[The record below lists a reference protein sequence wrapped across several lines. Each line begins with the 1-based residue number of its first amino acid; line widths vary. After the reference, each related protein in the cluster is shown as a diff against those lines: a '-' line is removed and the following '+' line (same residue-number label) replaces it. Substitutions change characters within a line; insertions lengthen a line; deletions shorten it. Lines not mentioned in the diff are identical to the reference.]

1 MILIKTRG
9 RSGRGEECQ
18 WEWHFAEGAWA
29 SGILFRARAA
39 AQRSAAR
46 WFHLR
51 SHTTATG
58 RACSGDRATS
68 SWAAAA
74 ATQSVTLEHHA
85 RTAAT
90 HLQQQHSNNTRSAG
104 EERSRGEGAFHVGS
118 CRRRWWWRRRRWWS
132 DQLSA
137 SVFVPQVRAQHR
149 AFAFFAVRPKLSVH
163 TLSITA
169 HYSHLWLVEALT
181 IIQTTDSNL
190 SSAVLEAAAILLPLL
205 CRWCCYASALDSSE
219 STPSGAKGTLRELM
233 SIFLNRA

>member
-132 DQLSA
+132 DQLA
-137 SVFVPQVRAQHR
+137 SVALNICPTGPASWE
-149 AFAFFAVRPKLSVH
+149 KDENGGSSSV
-163 TLSITA
+163 TPNQNDPILQSQTFRKASKFYSI
-169 HYSHLWLVEALT
+169 
-181 IIQTTDSNL
+181 
-190 SSAVLEAAAILLPLL
+190 
-205 CRWCCYASALDSSE
+205 
-219 STPSGAKGTLRELM
+219 
-233 SIFLNRA
+233 